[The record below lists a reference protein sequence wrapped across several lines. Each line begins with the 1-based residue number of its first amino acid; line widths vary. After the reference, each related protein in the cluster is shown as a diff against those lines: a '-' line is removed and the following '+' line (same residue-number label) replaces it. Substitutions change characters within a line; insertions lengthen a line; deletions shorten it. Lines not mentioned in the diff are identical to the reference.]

1 MRKGPKALLWS
12 VVIGLALVT
21 LVQWIMAFGGG
32 EEPTADAKRMLFE
45 ASLFQV
51 ELLAG
56 HAAEA
61 ASAATTG
68 ELDGLK
74 QAAYSV
80 EYTHARF
87 ASAVG
92 EGVPE
97 LRSAGVLMEML
108 VRLQIGGERK
118 LKPAEAEQLAAAAP
132 YVSELHDAYAE
143 LYGEGGGV
151 DRAAAERIR
160 LADEEIAAIL
170 ERGER

>member
-12 VVIGLALVT
+12 VVVGLALVT

-32 EEPTADAKRMLFE
+32 EEPKADAKRMLFE

-61 ASAATTG
+61 ASAGTTG
-68 ELDGLK
+68 ELGGLK

-87 ASAVG
+87 AAAVG
-92 EGVPE
+92 EAVPE
-97 LRSAGVLMEML
+97 LRSASVLMELL

-118 LKPAEAEQLAAAAP
+118 LKADEAEWLAAAAP

-143 LYGEGGGV
+143 LYGEDGGV
-151 DRAAAERIR
+151 DAGAAERIR
-160 LADEEIAAIL
+160 LADEEIAAIVKG
-170 ERGER
+170 GER

>member
-1 MRKGPKALLWS
+1 MRRGPKALLWS
-12 VVIGLALVT
+12 VIIGLALVT
-21 LVQWIMAFGGG
+21 LVQWVAASRGG
-32 EEPTADAKRMLFE
+32 EEPKADARRMLFE

-61 ASAATTG
+61 ASAGSTG

-87 ASAVG
+87 ADTVG
-92 EGVPE
+92 GEMPE
-97 LRSAGVLMEML
+97 LRSVGVLLELL

-118 LKPAEAEQLAAAAP
+118 LKPEEAELLASTAP
-132 YVSELHDAYAE
+132 YFSELHDAYAL
-143 LYGEGGGV
+143 LYGEDGGTNS
-151 DRAAAERIR
+151 AAAERIR
-160 LADEEIAAIL
+160 AADEEIASKL
-170 ERGER
+170 ESGER

>member
-1 MRKGPKALLWS
+1 MRKGPKLLLWS
-12 VVIGLALVT
+12 VVIGMALVT
-21 LVQWIMAFGGG
+21 FFQWIAAFGGA
-32 EEPTADAKRMLFE
+32 EEPKADARRMLYE

-61 ASAATTG
+61 ASAGTTG

-87 ASAVG
+87 ADALGS
-92 EGVPE
+92 GVPE
-97 LRSAGVLMEML
+97 LRSAGVLMELL

-118 LKPAEAEQLAAAAP
+118 LKAEEAEVLAAAAP
-132 YVSELHDAYAE
+132 YLSELHDAYAE
-143 LYGEGGGV
+143 LFDADGAL
-151 DRAAAERIR
+151 DAAAAERIR
-160 LADEEIAAIL
+160 LADEEIAALL
-170 ERGER
+170 EREGR